1 MDRKVY
7 TIEEIEAY
15 CRELMPLED
24 RLQLKQQLEVDETL
38 REQVQ
43 AFQPIFAGFSALQD
57 IRFAKQMTQWEEE
70 GRGTDDM
77 ELAEWYLQGELGERA
92 TQAVEQRQKGDPGFE
107 KKIESQ
113 KVLLDSFAAAQSEAF
128 SQKMQQ
134 WEPKETT
141 PLKVKSRSPWIRRL
155 SIAASFLVLAAVG
168 LNWYISSQYSNQAL
182 FAAFYQSPNVGG
194 TMGGA
199 TNSEFQVAF
208 AAAHRLLQAKDFPA
222 ANTAFQQIKQQL
234 ETTSFD
240 PLAQQ
245 YYTDNVA
252 WSGLLAQL
260 GLGQTDASFY
270 TELDRIAGN
279 SQHEYQ
285 EQAIALRSKLNS
297 IFY

>member
-15 CRELMPLED
+15 CRELMPLAD
-24 RLQLKQQLEVDETL
+24 RLQLEQQLQADEAL

-43 AFQPIFAGFSALQD
+43 AFQRIFVSFAALQD
-57 IRFAKQMTQWEEE
+57 IRLSQQMTQWDEE
-70 GRGTDDM
+70 GRETNDM

-92 TQAVEQRQKGDPGFE
+92 QQAVEERQKEDRDFE
-107 KKIESQ
+107 KKIVTQ

-134 WEPKETT
+134 WEPKETS

-155 SIAASFLVLAAVG
+155 SIAASFLLLAVVG

-194 TMGGA
+194 TMGQQ
-199 TNSEFQVAF
+199 TNSQFQEAF
-208 AAAHRLLQAKDFPA
+208 AAAHRQLQAKDFLA
-222 ANTAFQQIKQQL
+222 ANTAFQQIKLQL

-260 GLGQTDASFY
+260 GLGQTDGKFY
-270 TELDRIAGN
+270 TELDRIADKAE
-279 SQHEYQ
+279 HEYQ